1 MLNASEYIQLVL
13 KKKKWSKSHLC
24 KEMNKI
30 EEKLGEARTSPQN
43 ITNYLNGYHEIRPKW
58 LVKVEYA
65 LKLPFGTLINLVP
78 PPTTKESKLELSE
91 FIKKVRGF

>member
-1 MLNASEYIQLVL
+1 MIKVSEYIELIL

-30 EEKLGEARTSPQN
+30 EAKLGENRTSPQN

-58 LVKVEYA
+58 LVKVEFA
-65 LKLPFGTLINLVP
+65 LQLPFGTLVNLVP
-78 PPTTKESKLELSE
+78 PPISKEAKKELSE